1 MISTELLRR
10 YPFFSFLSADQ
21 LREIAMITD
30 EVEMAADSIL
40 FETGEKADTLY
51 LLLSGLVE
59 LHFVVIDEHE
69 PELRK
74 DFLVGV
80 VNPGEILGVS
90 AVIEPYVLTAT
101 AVVVEESSLLQIA
114 ANSLRD
120 LLERD
125 EQLALVFLKQVNKAT
140 MARLQTTRI
149 QLAAATAA

>member
-1 MISTELLRR
+1 MISTEMLRR
-10 YPFFSFLSADQ
+10 YPFFSFLSAEQ

-30 EVEMAADSIL
+30 EVEVSADAVL
-40 FETGEKADTLY
+40 FETGAKAEVLY
-51 LLLSGLVE
+51 LLVSGLVE
-59 LHFVVIDEHE
+59 LHYVVVDEHE
-69 PELRK
+69 PDLRK

-90 AVIEPYVLTAT
+90 AVIEPYSLTAT
-101 AVVVEESSLLQIA
+101 AVVVEDSRLLKISA
-114 ANSLRD
+114 ESLRD

-125 EQLALVFLKQVNKAT
+125 ERLALMFLKQVNKAT